1 MANLS
6 ANEVLAIALMG
17 ITATLDPLAMGSGY
31 VLDPSYYIDPPPPPP
46 PPPVYI
52 GGGGAA
58 TSAGNIAAISGNW
71 LNTKPYW
78 DHFQQNRIDAYAKG
92 TIRIVGKTAVVV
104 ISTSK
109 EALELPW
116 QQIRQE
122 DDLLL
127 GVMDLADTPAL
138 KTVMDQVDERILRQ
152 DDFLLLLDGAMEQEV
167 DDDEVILFI

>member
-17 ITATLDPLAMGSGY
+17 ITTTLDPLAIGSGY
-31 VLDPSYYIDPPPPPP
+31 VLDPSYYIEPPPPPP
-46 PPPVYI
+46 PPAYI

-78 DHFQQNRIDAYAKG
+78 DHFQQSRIDAYAKG
-92 TIRIVGKTAVVV
+92 TIRIVGQTAVVV
-104 ISTSK
+104 IAASK

-127 GVMDLADTPAL
+127 GVMDVADTPAL
-138 KTVMDQVDERILRQ
+138 KAVMDRVDERILKQ